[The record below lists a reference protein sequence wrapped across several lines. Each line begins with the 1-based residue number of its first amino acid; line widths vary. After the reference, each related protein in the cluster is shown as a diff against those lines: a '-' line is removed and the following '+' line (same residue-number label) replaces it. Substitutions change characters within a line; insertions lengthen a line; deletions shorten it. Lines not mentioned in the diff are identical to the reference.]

1 MGLTGNINVDGNLAG
16 NIKIEHVLPGEIVI
30 SGGGGGG
37 GNYQEK
43 TVTPSGQSQVVE
55 ADTGYDA
62 LSKVTVEAI
71 RLQAKNVTLSGS
83 TAQTITPDAGY
94 SGLSRVTVP
103 KMKLQQKFVD
113 PSASSQIITP
123 GAGYDGLSQVTVNGI
138 WLQDK
143 TVTPSSQ
150 QQIISADEGYSGLG
164 YVTVNP
170 ATDIELTLPDAG
182 VLSGVNL
189 NNMRVSKLHLPAV
202 TDVQA
207 NSLVGVR
214 GEGANGTLDLYLENQ
229 VQAVAMTG
237 GSPFGSTGSY
247 AIRVHVP
254 ASLQNQYASS
264 NWAELVYERDN
275 YELLYDA

>member
-1 MGLTGNINVDGNLAG
+1 MTGNISVDGNVTG
-16 NIKIEHVLPGEIVI
+16 NIKIEHVLSGSITI
-30 SGGGGGG
+30 GGGGS

-43 TVTPSGQSQVVE
+43 TVTPSAQTQVVE
-55 ADTGYDA
+55 ADSPYDA
-62 LSKVTVEAI
+62 LSKVTVEAVK
-71 RLQAKNVTLSGS
+71 LQEKGVTLSTTGGVFV
-83 TAQTITPDAGY
+83 TPDPGY
-94 SGLSRVTVP
+94 TGLSRVVVP
-103 KMKLQQKFVD
+103 KVNLQQKFVD
-113 PSASSQIITP
+113 PSVNQQIITP
-123 GAGYDGLSQVTVNGI
+123 NSNYDGLSRVTVSGI

-214 GEGANGTLDLYLENQ
+214 GEGVNGTLDLYLENQ
-229 VQAVAMTG
+229 VQAVSMTG

-254 ASLQNQYASS
+254 AALQSQYASS